1 MFAGIGDARHLLAT
15 MVDIGVQLEDKPS
28 HFNST
33 PRTHLTAV
41 DTNATAL
48 ARDLIVFFA
57 LEELSSIPLGHH
69 ATNERA
75 RQLLAMLHFL
85 LWATVSNMSA
95 HQLCISDLR
104 FVGYASLRTRRDD
117 RDYAASAREVA
128 RERSSG
134 AAIEPLLALHG
145 VCSGQTH
152 FRQLYVLARPG
163 SYRAVY
169 GQYDPDRVSI
179 STVRLNILDNPKI
192 RETLPSSS
200 IDHLQV

>member
-33 PRTHLTAV
+33 PTIHLTAV
-41 DTNATAL
+41 DINATAL
-48 ARDLIVFFA
+48 ARDLIIFFT
-57 LEELSSIPLGHH
+57 LEELSSIPLDHH

-75 RQLLAMLHFL
+75 RQLLVMLHFL
-85 LWATVSNMSA
+85 FWATVSDMSA
-95 HQLCISDLR
+95 RQSRISDLR
-104 FVGYASLRTRRDD
+104 CVGYATLRTRCDD

-134 AAIEPLLALHG
+134 AAVESLLALHG

-152 FRQLYVLARPG
+152 YGQLYVLARPG

-179 STVRLNILDNPKI
+179 STVRLKTLHDAPKS
-192 RETLPSSS
+192 RRRRQHTR
-200 IDHLQV
+200 